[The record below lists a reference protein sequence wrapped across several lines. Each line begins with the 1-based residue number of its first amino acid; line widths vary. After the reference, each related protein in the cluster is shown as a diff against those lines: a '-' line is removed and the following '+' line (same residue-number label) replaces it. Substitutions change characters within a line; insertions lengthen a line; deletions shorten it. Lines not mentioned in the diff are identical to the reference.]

1 MISTIKKYSKG
12 SDTTI
17 WVLFI
22 LLCLISAVEMF
33 SATSMLAFRAANH
46 TAPILRHVVFLAIGV
61 SIAFVTHLLPAAWI
75 RFLGYVLMGISLVLL
90 FLVLFMGVTTNHAA
104 RWFHIAGVQF
114 QPSELGKLALIIV
127 SADLIA
133 RYNYN
138 KINEH
143 KYFRYLVILTAVVC
157 LLIIGENFSTAALLF
172 AVIWCMMV
180 IGKLSSRR
188 ILMLTGGIVAFV
200 VISFGVYKMLPK
212 DKVPSLLK
220 RYETVENR
228 VLRKFKDGKTAENKF
243 VIRDEN
249 RQEQNAKIAIA
260 RGGFFGLMPGN
271 SVQRD
276 YLDQAY
282 SDFIYAIIVEE
293 TGLVGGLALIL
304 IYMALL
310 FRAGRIATKS
320 KTIFPAIVVIGLT
333 LMIVFQAF
341 VNMAVSSGLIPVTG
355 QPMPLVSRG
364 GTSIVITS
372 IYFGIILGVTRQIR
386 NETIKPFAD
395 EEDLIAI
402 DLIDD
407 DDE

>member
-61 SIAFVTHLLPAAWI
+61 SIAFVTHLLPATWI

-90 FLVLFMGVTTNHAA
+90 VLVLFMGVTTNHAA

-114 QPSELGKLALIIV
+114 QPSELGKLSLIIV

-180 IGKLSSRR
+180 IGKLSSRK

-372 IYFGIILGVTRQIR
+372 IYFGIILGVTRQIK
-386 NETIKPFAD
+386 NETIKPFVD
-395 EEDLIAI
+395 EEDLVAI